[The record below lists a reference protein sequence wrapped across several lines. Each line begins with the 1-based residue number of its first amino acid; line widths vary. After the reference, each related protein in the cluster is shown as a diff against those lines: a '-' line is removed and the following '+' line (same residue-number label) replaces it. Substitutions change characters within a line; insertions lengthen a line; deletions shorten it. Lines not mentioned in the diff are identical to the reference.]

1 MFKIK
6 KQFNIIK
13 PNRAYIK
20 FVTLALGDTIA
31 YMPYV
36 NEFQKRF
43 GGTTYV
49 ACGWNKYYQGN
60 EFFDYPNLN
69 YIPNNSNSKNWVKYL
84 NPPDHDEG
92 YRGGVYNLGSVH
104 HPVGV
109 IDENISPEGIPISL
123 QTSAAKQL
131 GLVDLEGK
139 EIKPKIKEI
148 KGNRK
153 IHEKYVC
160 ISIHASSNPQKYWNN
175 LSGWQEVVDYLIDE
189 LGYTVV
195 CIDKKSNYNYQG
207 KSYDIP
213 KRVLNKTGNIDIQ
226 DRMVDLKYADFFIGN
241 SSGLAWLSWVV
252 DTHVFMI
259 NGFTFPQN
267 EFQSGC
273 THIYNNTVCTGCYV
287 NGNPGGVSYFN
298 GKEFIF
304 RKDFFGRC
312 PKYEVIDPDKIFECT
327 TSITSEIVIEHIKKH
342 TYSTGQSKP

>member
-1 MFKIK
+1 MFRIK
-6 KQFNIIK
+6 NQFSIDK

-49 ACGWNKYYQGN
+49 ACGWGDL
-60 EFFDYPNLN
+60 FDYPNLT
-69 YIPNNSNSKNWVKYL
+69 YIPNKSNSKNWVKYL
-84 NPPDHDEG
+84 NLPDHDDG
-92 YRGGVYNLGSVH
+92 YRGGTYVLGSMH
-104 HPVGV
+104 NPLHSLDSF
-109 IDENISPEGIPISL
+109 IENAPKGIPISL
-123 QTSAAKQL
+123 QTTGARQL
-131 GLVDLEGK
+131 GLLDLEEK
-139 EIKPKIKEI
+139 EIKPKIKAI
-148 KGNRK
+148 KGDRK

-160 ISIHASSNPQKYWNN
+160 IAMHAAVGNPQKYWNN
-175 LSGWQEVVDYLIDE
+175 LTGWQGVVDYLIDE

-195 CIDKKSNYNYQG
+195 CIDIKSNYNYKG

-213 KRVLNKTGNIDIQ
+213 KRVLDKTGNIDIQ

-241 SSGLAWLSWVV
+241 SSGLAWLSWTV

-273 THIYNNTVCTGCYV
+273 THIYNSTVCTGCYV
-287 NGNPGGVSYFN
+287 LGNPAGICYFN
-298 GKEFIF
+298 GKEFTY

-312 PKYEVIDPDKIFECT
+312 PKYEVLDPDRMFECT
-327 TSITSEIVIEHIKKH
+327 ASITSEIVIEHIKKH
-342 TYSTGQSKP
+342 TYSIGQSTP

>member
-1 MFKIK
+1 MFQIKNQHKIN
-6 KQFNIIK
+6 QL
-13 PNRAYIK
+13 NRAYIEIESP
-20 FVTLALGDTIA
+20 ALGDTIA
-31 YMPYV
+31 WMAYV

-43 GGTTYV
+43 GGLTYV
-49 ACGWNKYYQGN
+49 GCSWSDL
-60 EFFDYPNLN
+60 FDYPNLT
-69 YIPNNSNSKNWVKYL
+69 YLPNQSKNLDKYLYL
-84 NPPDHDEG
+84 NPPDHDRG
-92 YRGGVYNLGSVH
+92 YKYHMNMGNIHCPYLTAKNMWCTSVNS
-104 HPVGV
+104 
-109 IDENISPEGIPISL
+109 DGIPISL

-131 GLVDLEGK
+131 GLFDLEEK
-139 EIKPKIKEI
+139 ELKPKIKAV

-160 ISIHASSNPQKYWNN
+160 ISIHASPNPQKYWNN

-195 CIDKKSNYNYQG
+195 CIDKKTNYNYKD

-241 SSGLAWLSWVV
+241 SSGLAWLSWAV

-273 THIYNNTVCTGCYV
+273 THIYNPTVCTGCYV
-287 NGNPGGVSYFN
+287 VGNPHGVTYFN
-298 GKEFIF
+298 GKDFAF
-304 RKDFFGRC
+304 RQNFHGHC
-312 PKYEVIDPDKIFECT
+312 PKYEILDPKKMFECT
-327 TSITSEIVIEHIKKH
+327 ASITSELVINHIKKH
-342 TYSTGQSKP
+342 TYSIGQSNP